1 MVNNRYKDRTDG
13 SVALF
18 MSFLFGTAYLLA
30 GAAVTGV
37 DLHTLPG
44 ILSGMYVGAFEM
56 GIPFICFSLAMRKT
70 NNPALVNQLCYLS
83 PFLSLFFI
91 AVVLGEQIVFST
103 YVGLALIVSGIVF
116 NQYFVKSKA

>member
-1 MVNNRYKDRTDG
+1 MNFQYRT
-13 SVALF
+13 
-18 MSFLFGTAYLLA
+18 
-30 GAAVTGV
+30 
-37 DLHTLPG
+37 G
-44 ILSGMYVGAFEM
+44 IY
-56 GIPFICFSLAMRKT
+56 PFICFSLAMRKT